1 MFVHSKN
8 ASSVSNRK
16 SSFRCVVVYDHL
28 VPAQAL
34 PIDTIPSLKRL
45 QQLSPSSFSIT
56 SSATSYDVVNLRAS
70 KRPVSTDRET
80 AHISRIITNAKV
92 IIMASWEFGEMSSV
106 AVSMDVFSPFSR
118 LRRSVKW
125 LYYDC
130 NRLTKSL
137 ASTGSQV
144 AISKKMKGRF
154 PRERTRFSTMMGGR
168 PLFSI

>member
-1 MFVHSKN
+1 MCSGLWSFGTCSGTAHWHHSLFEEV
-8 ASSVSNRK
+8 AATLSV
-16 SSFRCVVVYDHL
+16 
-28 VPAQAL
+28 
-34 PIDTIPSLKRL
+34 IL
-45 QQLSPSSFSIT
+45 QYHKFSYEF
-56 SSATSYDVVNLRAS
+56 SYDVVNPRAS